1 MTQMTPTIIGVAGGT
16 GSGKTTLALKLREAF
31 DPKDVIILS
40 HDHYYKE
47 HSEMTFEERCKL
59 NYDHPD
65 AFDTALM
72 VEQLQQLRR
81 GESIHRPQY
90 SFSDH
95 NRMPETVLVHP
106 ARVIIVEGILIFEN
120 KALCDLMD
128 MKIFVDT
135 DADVPLHPAAAAG
148 RQVPGTQRGIGGGAV
163 SADGQA
169 HARPVRGAQP
179 PQRRYHRPRRRHE
192 PGGPQRPHRPHP
204 GHHQPKITANQAPGK
219 KSGGFFFWTNYKRIL
234 LFSGRVR
241 DRRKREASSRK

>member
-16 GSGKTTLALKLREAF
+16 GSGKATLALKLREAF

-47 HSEMTFEERCKL
+47 HSEMTFAERCKL

-135 DADVPLHPAAAAG
+135 DADVRFIRRLLRDVKSRG
-148 RQVPGTQRGIGGGAV
+148 RSVESVVEQYLQTVKPMHDRFVEPSRRNADIIVPEGGMNQVALSVLIDRI
-163 SADGQA
+163 QA
-169 HARPVRGAQP
+169 
-179 PQRRYHRPRRRHE
+179 
-192 PGGPQRPHRPHP
+192 
-204 GHHQPKITANQAPGK
+204 IINQK
-219 KSGGFFFWTNYKRIL
+219 
-234 LFSGRVR
+234 
-241 DRRKREASSRK
+241 